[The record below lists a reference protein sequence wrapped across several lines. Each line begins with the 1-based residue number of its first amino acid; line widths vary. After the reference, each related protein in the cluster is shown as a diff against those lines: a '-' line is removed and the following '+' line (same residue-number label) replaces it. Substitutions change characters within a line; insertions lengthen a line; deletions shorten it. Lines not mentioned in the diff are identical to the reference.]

1 MLTHPVL
8 VPEQVGAEVILIPG
22 NREVWAVK
30 EEMYERRQQNFLCE
44 VGEILFSREEHTS
57 SLSNTKWSALQTY
70 IQETYCIYY
79 YIEWYIYLIFRNV
92 YVYAYVCKQQLMK
105 KDINLKE
112 SKVYM
117 GIFERKGV
125 MM

>member
-57 SLSNTKWSALQTY
+57 SFSNTKWSALQTY

-79 YIEWYIYLIFRNV
+79 YIEWYI
-92 YVYAYVCKQQLMK
+92 
-105 KDINLKE
+105 
-112 SKVYM
+112 
-117 GIFERKGV
+117 
-125 MM
+125 